1 MYHFENLFRY
11 ITARKH
17 DKSKRKTAEPKK
29 YYRCHMKTF
38 VQIRKNYG
46 LSEQNLQTVKNC
58 NAE

>member
-38 VQIRKNYG
+38 VQIRKITG
-46 LSEQNLQTVKNC
+46 
-58 NAE
+58 